1 MLPEI
6 MMFNGW
12 TSLEQIIDYLKDM
25 NLVLESEFTELQ
37 ETVKR
42 LEIENEMLRQ
52 ELKTIMEGTENEQS
66 C

>member
-6 MMFNGW
+6 MMFDGW
-12 TSLEQIIDYLKDM
+12 TSLKQIIDYLKDM

>member
-12 TSLEQIIDYLKDM
+12 TSLEQIIDYLKNM

>member
-12 TSLEQIIDYLKDM
+12 TSLQQIIDYLKDM
-25 NLVLESEFTELQ
+25 NLVLESEFTKLQ